1 MAKQKT
7 SKTRTPKI
15 NLRGVG
21 EVKAATGIFN
31 NRHAVDQK
39 TGKKSSQ
46 KIGMRGQGGTPV
58 VPLTASK
65 GKETREI
72 GSIRKMDEDYRIALR
87 ESKARWAGMSRDE
100 RVALRTARFATVEA
114 AEKAF
119 GRFMSH
125 TENKQTNSVLQ
136 DKRSSSSVVQ
146 PTDADEERYDPTSKE
161 DARERTFGSI
171 TKRRGQQSFR
181 DALIAAY
188 NKRCAITGCSVLDV
202 LEAAHIYPYRGPDTN
217 KVPNGLLLRSDI
229 HTLFDCGLLAIDSS
243 KMTVLIAPKLRDSE
257 YKALHGHK
265 LFVPENPAQHP
276 SSKALDEQRRIFDEQ

>member
-21 EVKAATGIFN
+21 EFKAATGIFN

-125 TENKQTNSVLQ
+125 TENKQT
-136 DKRSSSSVVQ
+136 
-146 PTDADEERYDPTSKE
+146 PYSKIN
-161 DARERTFGSI
+161 A
-171 TKRRGQQSFR
+171 
-181 DALIAAY
+181 
-188 NKRCAITGCSVLDV
+188 
-202 LEAAHIYPYRGPDTN
+202 
-217 KVPNGLLLRSDI
+217 VP
-229 HTLFDCGLLAIDSS
+229 
-243 KMTVLIAPKLRDSE
+243 
-257 YKALHGHK
+257 
-265 LFVPENPAQHP
+265 HP
-276 SSKALDEQRRIFDEQ
+276 SSNQPMRMKSVTIQRTRRTRGSGLSARSRNVEGSNRFAMP